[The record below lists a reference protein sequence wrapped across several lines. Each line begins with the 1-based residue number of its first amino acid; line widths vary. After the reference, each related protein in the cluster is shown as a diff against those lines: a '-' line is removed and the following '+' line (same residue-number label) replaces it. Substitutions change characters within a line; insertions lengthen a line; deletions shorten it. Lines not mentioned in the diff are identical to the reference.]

1 MSIVT
6 NFSDLDLT
14 KTYTYSDYLKFRF
27 QDRVEI
33 IKGYILK
40 MSPAPSSNHQIILQN
55 LNFSLLNYFNDKPC
69 RVFVAPFDVRLPIET
84 KKNDITIVQPD
95 LCIVC
100 DLNKL
105 DKKGCNGSPELIIE
119 IVSRHNSKHDLSTK
133 FKLYEEAKVK
143 EYWIVNPNNNL
154 ILVYSL
160 QENVFIGSRP
170 YTTDDT
176 VKSVLFPDLEI
187 DMNSVFKNIL

>member
-1 MSIVT
+1 MPVVK

-14 KTYTYSDYLKFRF
+14 KTYTYSDYLLWQFSE
-27 QDRVEI
+27 RVEL

-55 LNFSLLNYFNDKPC
+55 LNFSLLSYFNNKPC
-69 RVFVAPFDVRLPIET
+69 RVFVAPFDVRLP
-84 KKNDITIVQPD
+84 NDAKSNNTTIVQPD

-105 DKKGCNGSPELIIE
+105 DKKGYNGSPELIIE
-119 IVSRHNSKHDLSTK
+119 IVSRYNSKHDLNTK
-133 FKLYEEAKVK
+133 FKLYEEAKIK

-154 ILVYSL
+154 ILIYTL
-160 QENVFIGSRP
+160 QDNIFIGSRP

-176 VKSVLFPDLEI
+176 IKSILFPDLEI

>member
-69 RVFVAPFDVRLPIET
+69 MVFVAPFDVRLPIET

-119 IVSRHNSKHDLSTK
+119 IISRHNSKHDLTTK

-170 YTTDDT
+170 YTTDD
-176 VKSVLFPDLEI
+176 VIKSVLFPDLEI